1 MVAEEKRGVRG
12 RGEQGKRKR
21 RVGLEEEESRVEEEE
36 SRVDEE
42 YSRVGGR
49 GELG

>member
-1 MVAEEKRGVRG
+1 M
-12 RGEQGKRKR
+12 
-21 RVGLEEEESRVEEEE
+21 GLEEEESRVEEEE

-42 YSRVGGR
+42 YSGVGGR